1 MIDYE
6 LFVNFLVVSRSGAE
20 IIKNQNK
27 GEKPMQSRNIAA
39 SKYEALE
46 EELIQYANPQ
56 PFNPLVDVPV
66 DFNGRRYTVTV
77 LLERKKKNKRKLY
90 ALYAVYR
97 ESSAPASLG
106 NQSLMLTTE
115 PLILNSLI
123 ELILFQGLAP
133 M

>member
-1 MIDYE
+1 
-6 LFVNFLVVSRSGAE
+6 
-20 IIKNQNK
+20 
-27 GEKPMQSRNIAA
+27 MQSRNIAA

-46 EELIQYANPQ
+46 KELIQYANPQ

-90 ALYAVYR
+90 ALYAVYPD
-97 ESSAPASLG
+97 SAVSLEERT
-106 NQSLMLTTE
+106 LMLTTE

>member
-1 MIDYE
+1 M
-6 LFVNFLVVSRSGAE
+6 SA
-20 IIKNQNK
+20 
-27 GEKPMQSRNIAA
+27 
-39 SKYEALE
+39 
-46 EELIQYANPQ
+46 
-56 PFNPLVDVPV
+56 VPV